1 MFNGVLQLLWLQLV
15 NITLSCLKCF
25 VRLDCFQ
32 SMDNMSK
39 EMEALKEKEKLTSPA
54 QLQCA
59 SDP

>member
-1 MFNGVLQLLWLQLV
+1 MGTMCKYH
-15 NITLSCLKCF
+15 ITCSTCF
-25 VRLDCFQ
+25 VRLDSFQ

-39 EMEALKEKEKLTSPA
+39 EMEALKDKEKLTSPA